1 LFVVAALMM
10 LAIAFMPHTGR
21 YLFALF
27 SVLVGSLL
35 FYAIFALWHWTP
47 TDPTLYQNLAAHWSA
62 HHPLNPTPFPPFF
75 PNHSPCVRVRLC
87 VCVCGGACAT
97 GW

>member
-1 LFVVAALMM
+1 VCFPGEGLLLFVVAALMM

-47 TDPTLYQNLAAHWSA
+47 TDPALYQNLAAHWSA
-62 HHPLNPTPFPPFF
+62 HHPLNPTSFPLL
-75 PNHSPCVRVRLC
+75 S
-87 VCVCGGACAT
+87 
-97 GW
+97 